1 MKPWVIKLRSFARRT
16 GVIGIINRF
25 RPAGPYEQR
34 VHQALTSAVRPGDI
48 VWDVGANVGVY
59 SELFCQWVGKDGCV
73 VAFEPFADSCRQIR
87 ERLPD
92 CAWLQVE
99 NVALGD
105 TETTG
110 RLLMGPESVENHIDT
125 APDSNA
131 AEANSV
137 PVEICRGD
145 AVCKR
150 LGRVP
155 NVIKVDV
162 EGFEEE
168 VLQGM
173 GDMMSAPELRSILV
187 EVHFMKLE
195 KRGRPT
201 APIQIEELLQA
212 KGFKTNWVDSSH
224 LFANR

>member
-25 RPAGPYEQR
+25 RPASPYEQR

-59 SELFCQWVGKDGCV
+59 SELFCQWVGKDGRV

-87 ERLPD
+87 ERLPG

-125 APDSNA
+125 ATDPPA
-131 AEANSV
+131 ADANSV

-150 LGRVP
+150 LGRAP

-168 VLQGM
+168 VLHGM
-173 GDMMSAPELRSILV
+173 GDMLASPELRSILV